1 MELLL
6 TAIGGSPRRLV
17 LKSRIFKSGL
27 AKKKKVFFMDK
38 KKMDRDPLLTLANCR
53 LGLSKSHMQGGPTRL
68 ELNRYRNSIVRPIS
82 SRRLPFP
89 FHIFSFLRDIRQ
101 VKLKMLSSS
110 GSKSMDFIRGR
121 WPNVIFLSL
130 VFLKTVCN
138 LDMVHFRQQPPPDQ
152 LTETPNSSSFAS
164 C

>member
-1 MELLL
+1 
-6 TAIGGSPRRLV
+6 
-17 LKSRIFKSGL
+17 
-27 AKKKKVFFMDK
+27 
-38 KKMDRDPLLTLANCR
+38 
-53 LGLSKSHMQGGPTRL
+53 MQGGPTRL

-110 GSKSMDFIRGR
+110 GSQSMDFIRGR
-121 WPNVIFLSL
+121 WPNVIFLGL

-138 LDMVHFRQQPPPDQ
+138 LDMVHFRQQPPSPPTSRSINGNTQQ
-152 LTETPNSSSFAS
+152 LKFRLSCYDLLPGSEGGARGILSSKILS
-164 C
+164 CTFGVN